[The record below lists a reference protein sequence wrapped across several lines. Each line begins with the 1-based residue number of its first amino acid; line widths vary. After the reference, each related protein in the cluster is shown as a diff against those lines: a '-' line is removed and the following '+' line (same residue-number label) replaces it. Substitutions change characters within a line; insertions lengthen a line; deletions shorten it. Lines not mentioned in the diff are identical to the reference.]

1 MEKRTIWVGPN
12 EDHIMIQSGLIW
24 TNELRENA
32 SEEGSPSSL
41 KSDWLTIASWI
52 GWDEGDLT
60 GAQNAKIKEAWTAY
74 FLRGV
79 APSLNLTKSFKFIS
93 EELSSRKQDI
103 ISPPP
108 EVFDVFDRLMAT
120 DEQIAAKRDAIRE
133 ANISLAKLNFNHPKP
148 ADNLWRDLTPKTR
161 KWLFACAVW
170 SIGIAIYA
178 YVFDPFDVGGWA
190 EYDDEEWSKLIV
202 LVLLPFAGG
211 LLYQAYEKWIR

>member
-79 APSLNLTKSFKFIS
+79 APSLNLTKSFKLIS

-120 DEQIAAKRDAIRE
+120 DEQIAAL
-133 ANISLAKLNFNHPKP
+133 SLSKVIILYSCVGA
-148 ADNLWRDLTPKTR
+148 
-161 KWLFACAVW
+161 LF
-170 SIGIAIYA
+170 IGAAALFY
-178 YVFDPFDVGGWA
+178 F
-190 EYDDEEWSKLIV
+190 SKKVPSL
-202 LVLLPFAGG
+202 
-211 LLYQAYEKWIR
+211 